1 MPVSLREVAD
11 RAGVA
16 RATVSSVLNGR
27 GDKVRISSE
36 AQARI
41 RRAASE
47 LGYRPNRL
55 AQGLGK
61 GRTNII
67 GLMIAGLRN
76 PFFLSLME
84 AAEER
89 AFRTGFDVLPDSAFQ
104 LRASYEAEGKLGGWP
119 MDGILIWVSP
129 SEQLSDFLGTQRE
142 ELPVVYLGYRRSDA
156 TDFVAIDREG
166 GARQLMEHLWERG
179 YRRVAYLA
187 PGAHLPS
194 SDPRFLAYL
203 DFCQRAQQEPERLG
217 SEPTDPMSIITQ
229 TWMREMGLNA
239 GLELAARLPENRPDA
254 VVCLNDLVAIGIYNG
269 LRRGGLRVPE
279 DIAVAG
285 FDGIDEGRFLERPLT
300 TVVSPGVALVERAF
314 DVLTARLH
322 EKDKAVLPPQQ
333 VTLPSELRLGE
344 TT

>member
-41 RRAASE
+41 RLAASE

-61 GRTNII
+61 GKTNII

-89 AFRTGFDVLPDSAFQ
+89 AFRSGFDVLPDSAFQ

-129 SEQLSDFLGTQRE
+129 HEQLADFLGMQHSG
-142 ELPVVYLGYRRSDA
+142 LPAVYLGYRRSDA
-156 TDFVAIDREG
+156 SDFVAIDREG

-179 YRRVAYLA
+179 YRRVAYLT
-187 PGAHLPS
+187 PGTHLPS

-203 DFCQRAQQEPERLG
+203 DFCQRAQQEPERIG
-217 SEPTDPMSIITQ
+217 SEPTDPMSIVTQ
-229 TWMREMGLNA
+229 AWMREMGLNA
-239 GLELAARLPENRPDA
+239 GLELAARPPQNRPEA
-254 VVCLNDLVAIGIYNG
+254 VVCLNDLVAIGLYNG
-269 LRRGGLRVPE
+269 LRRGGLSVPE

-285 FDGIDEGRFLERPLT
+285 FDGIDEGKFLDRPLT
-300 TVVSPGVALVERAF
+300 TVVSPSVALVERAF
-314 DVLTARLH
+314 DILMARLD
-322 EKDKAVLPPQQ
+322 EKDKNVLPPQQ
-333 VTLPSELRLGE
+333 VTLPSELRLGD

>member
-61 GRTNII
+61 GRTNIV

-129 SEQLSDFLGTQRE
+129 SEQLSDFLGTRRDG
-142 ELPVVYLGYRRSDA
+142 LPTVYLGYRRSDA

-194 SDPRFLAYL
+194 SDPRYLAYV
-203 DFCQRAQQEPERLG
+203 DFCQRAQQVPERIG
-217 SEPTDPMSIITQ
+217 SEPTDPMSIVTQ
-229 TWMREMGLNA
+229 AWMREMGLKA
-239 GLELAARLPENRPDA
+239 GLELAARPPKDRPDA
-254 VVCLNDLVAIGIYNG
+254 VVCLNDLVAIGLYSG
-269 LRRGGLRVPE
+269 LRRGGMSVPKN
-279 DIAVAG
+279 IAVAG
-285 FDGIDEGRFLERPLT
+285 FDGIEEGQFLERPLT
-300 TVVSPGVALVERAF
+300 TVVSSTTDIIEKAFELLVARIEQPDR
-314 DVLTARLH
+314 TI
-322 EKDKAVLPPQQ
+322 LPPQQ
-333 VTLPSELRLGE
+333 LTLLTTLRKGE